1 MKYKYIKDLAL
12 LSPKNKDRLLKVIQ
26 RLLELVEITPKDEPI
41 YFEPA
46 TYIGSDDHYDER
58 TIVAKMAEWEV
69 LTAEPDDVLGN
80 LLVFTSKDKLQ
91 DLKEALEIAEETK
104 EKAKKSWQQAV
115 ESYKASEELQ
125 QKLFS
130 SMGENMRLEAKNK
143 AEETELHRLMLE
155 DYRNKNSNQSSTA
168 SSSLP
173 SYDPQ
178 TSTISFS
185 DKTIPIPTN
194 TNQSELC
201 KVIFE
206 TKTNMNKEW
215 SWDEM
220 VEEWGGGYEDTDQWR
235 VVYNAGRE
243 VNKKVAI
250 ETGVKDLL
258 IVKKQT
264 IKLNPK
270 YLK

>member
-1 MKYKYIKDLAL
+1 MKYKYVMDLAL
-12 LSPKNKDRLLKVIQ
+12 FSPKNKDRLLKVIK
-26 RLLELVEITPKDEPI
+26 RLEELVEIIPKDEPI

-46 TYIGSDDHYDER
+46 TYIGSEDNYDER

-69 LTAEPDDVLGN
+69 LTAKPDDILGN
-80 LLVFTSKDKLQ
+80 LLVFTSIDQ
-91 DLKEALEIAEETK
+91 LKELREALKNAENT
-104 EKAKKSWQQAV
+104 KKSALKMADAF
-115 ESYKASEELQ
+115 KASEQSTQRFLA
-125 QKLFS
+125 
-130 SMGENMRLEAKNK
+130 SMGEKFRMEVQQK
-143 AEETELHRLMLE
+143 AEEAELRRFMLE
-155 DYRNKNSNQSSTA
+155 EYRNKNSNQVPTFYKL
-168 SSSLP
+168 LP
-173 SYDPQ
+173 AYDPQ
-178 TSTISFS
+178 SSMLFFS

-206 TKTNMNKEW
+206 NKTSVNREW
-215 SWDEM
+215 SWDELLDK
-220 VEEWGGGYEDTDQWR
+220 WGGGYEDTDQWR

-250 ETGVKDLL
+250 ETGIKDLL

>member
-1 MKYKYIKDLAL
+1 MKYKYVRDLAL
-12 LSPKNKDRLLKVIQ
+12 LSPKNKDRLLRVIKS
-26 RLLELVEITPKDEPI
+26 LEELVEITPKDEPI

-46 TYIGSDDHYDER
+46 TYIGSDDYYDER

-69 LTAEPDDVLGN
+69 LAAEPDDMLGN

-91 DLKEALEIAEETK
+91 DLREALGIAEKT
-104 EKAKKSWQQAV
+104 KKSAQ
-115 ESYKASEELQ
+115 EMIEFYKQSERTQ
-125 QKLFS
+125 QKLFA
-130 SMGENMRLEAKNK
+130 SMGEKMRLEAKNK
-143 AEETELHRLMLE
+143 AEEAELRSLMLE
-155 DYRNKNSNQSSTA
+155 EYRNKSSNQSST
-168 SSSLP
+168 SPGGSPP

-178 TSTISFS
+178 TSAISFS
-185 DKTIPIPTN
+185 GKTVPIPTN

-206 TKTNMNKEW
+206 NKTSVNREW
-215 SWDEM
+215 SWDELLDK
-220 VEEWGGGYEDTDQWR
+220 WGGGYDDMDQWR
-235 VVYNAGRE
+235 IVYNAGRE

>member
-1 MKYKYIKDLAL
+1 MKYKYVMDLAL
-12 LSPKNKDRLLKVIQ
+12 LSPKNKNRLLKVIK
-26 RLLELVEITPKDEPI
+26 RLEELVEITPKDEPI
-41 YFEPA
+41 YFEPTA
-46 TYIGSDDHYDER
+46 YIGSKDNYDER
-58 TIVAKMAEWEV
+58 TIVAKMAEWEI
-69 LTAEPDDVLGN
+69 LTAEPDDILGN
-80 LLVFTSKDKLQ
+80 LLVFTSIDQ
-91 DLKEALEIAEETK
+91 LKELREALKNAENT
-104 EKAKKSWQQAV
+104 KKSALKMV
-115 ESYKASEELQ
+115 DAFKASEQTTQRFLA
-125 QKLFS
+125 
-130 SMGENMRLEAKNK
+130 SMGEKFTMEAQQK
-143 AEETELHRLMLE
+143 AEEAELRRFMLE
-155 DYRNKNSNQSSTA
+155 DYRNKNSNQSST
-168 SSSLP
+168 SSNLPP

-194 TNQSELC
+194 TNQNDLC

-206 TKTNMNKEW
+206 TKTNMNKQW

-220 VEEWGGGYEDTDQWR
+220 VEEWGGGYTDKDQWR

-250 ETGVKDLL
+250 ETGVKDLF

>member
-1 MKYKYIKDLAL
+1 MDLAL
-12 LSPKNKDRLLKVIQ
+12 LSLKNKNRLLKVIK
-26 RLLELVEITPKDEPI
+26 RLEELVEITPKDELI

-46 TYIGSDDHYDER
+46 AYIGSEDNYDER
-58 TIVAKMAEWEV
+58 TIMAKMAEWEV
-69 LTAEPDDVLGN
+69 LTSEPDDMLGN
-80 LLVFTSKDKLQ
+80 LLVFTSKDNLQ
-91 DLKEALEIAEETK
+91 DLREALGMAEKT
-104 EKAKKSWQQAV
+104 KKSMQDMV
-115 ESYKASEELQ
+115 ESYKQSKKLEQ
-125 QKLFS
+125 SLFS
-130 SMGENMRLEAKNK
+130 STAEKIRLEAQQK
-143 AEETELHRLMLE
+143 AEEGVLRRLMFE
-155 DYRNKNSNQSSTA
+155 EYKNKNSNQVST
-168 SSSLP
+168 SYKLLP
-173 SYDPQ
+173 TYDLQ
-178 TSTISFS
+178 SSTISFS

-206 TKTNMNKEW
+206 NKTSVNREW
-215 SWDEM
+215 SWDELL
-220 VEEWGGGYEDTDQWR
+220 VKWGGGYEDTDKWR

-250 ETGVKDLL
+250 ETGVKDLF

>member
-1 MKYKYIKDLAL
+1 MKYKYVMDLAL
-12 LSPKNKDRLLKVIQ
+12 FSPKNKNRLLKVVK
-26 RLLELVEITPKDEPI
+26 RLEELVEKTPKDELI

-46 TYIGSDDHYDER
+46 AYIGSEDNYDER
-58 TIVAKMAEWEV
+58 AIIAKMAEWDV
-69 LTAEPDDVLGN
+69 LTSEPDDILGN
-80 LLVFTSKDKLQ
+80 LLVFTSIDQ
-91 DLKEALEIAEETK
+91 LKELREALKNAENT
-104 EKAKKSWQQAV
+104 KKSALKMADAF
-115 ESYKASEELQ
+115 KASEQSTQRFLA
-125 QKLFS
+125 
-130 SMGENMRLEAKNK
+130 SMGEKFTMEVQQK
-143 AEETELHRLMLE
+143 AEEAELRSFMLE
-155 DYRNKNSNQSSTA
+155 EYRNKNLNQASNPYKL
-168 SSSLP
+168 LP
-173 SYDPQ
+173 TYDPR
-178 TSTISFS
+178 SSIISFS

-206 TKTNMNKEW
+206 NKTSVNREW
-215 SWDEM
+215 SWDELLDK
-220 VEEWGGGYEDTDQWR
+220 WGGGYEDTDQWR

-258 IVKKQT
+258 IVKKRT